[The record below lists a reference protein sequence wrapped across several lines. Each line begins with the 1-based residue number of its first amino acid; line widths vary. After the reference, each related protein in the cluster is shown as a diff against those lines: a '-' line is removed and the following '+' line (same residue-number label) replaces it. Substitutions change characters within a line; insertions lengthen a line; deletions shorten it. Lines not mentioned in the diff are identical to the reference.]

1 MSKRIETDLQ
11 TFVRF
16 WLVPIGIILVIFLIE
31 KALTG
36 LIIIGISIFLAIALR
51 PLMQKVNGFFT
62 KHFGRDKKHQTVS
75 AVLAYLIVVLVL
87 GTIIAIVGPVVVNE
101 TARFVQHFPETFE
114 TTFGGWE
121 GINNFGRN
129 TSYYTETVM

>member
-11 TFVRF
+11 TFVKF

-75 AVLAYLIVVLVL
+75 
-87 GTIIAIVGPVVVNE
+87 
-101 TARFVQHFPETFE
+101 
-114 TTFGGWE
+114 
-121 GINNFGRN
+121 
-129 TSYYTETVM
+129 